1 MPAYR
6 APRNTRSGV
15 TRAAPAVTE
24 AEEAVAC
31 PAARPPGCGGGAA
44 TGRGPAGETS
54 GCGARCGSRRRMPP
68 CRSRYRLGRARLEEL
83 PLLLAP
89 GPHHAVPLNAGKA
102 DRFARLTAAQLAAGR
117 SVSLTGGC
125 SGAGGS
131 ARPFCRGD
139 RVRQSL
145 LCSPPSGSVVS
156 LGRKPATAR
165 SKRSRCAERAARGR
179 RVGLVDPGRRRGQA
193 AQRLAASV
201 LASAN
206 AATIL
211 SAIDR
216 AMQI

>member
-1 MPAYR
+1 MPACR

-15 TRAAPAVTE
+15 TPAAPAVTE

-31 PAARPPGCGGGAA
+31 ATARPPGCGGGAA

-54 GCGARCGSRRRMPP
+54 GCGARCGSRRQMSP
-68 CRSRYRLGRARLEEL
+68 CRSRYRLGGARLEEL

-102 DRFARLTAAQLAAGR
+102 DSFARLTAAQLAAGR

-125 SGAGGS
+125 SG
-131 ARPFCRGD
+131 RW
-139 RVRQSL
+139 RVRAPVLPWRPRTAELALQ
-145 LCSPPSGSVVS
+145 PAERV
-156 LGRKPATAR
+156 GRFPGPRPATAR

-179 RVGLVDPGRRRGQA
+179 RVGRVDPGRRRGQA